1 MPIFEKKV
9 GGVHRGNWSL
19 RKLVPDFD
27 HNKETEKTSLGWVRK
42 NGGEG
47 VNSNLGGGSSGL
59 V

>member
-27 HNKETEKTSLGWVRK
+27 HIRKLKKRLWDGFAKMGEKV
-42 NGGEG
+42 
-47 VNSNLGGGSSGL
+47 
-59 V
+59 